1 MAGAPEL
8 RAAPARTRDRGA
20 AAVRPAGK
28 PAAAP
33 AGGAS
38 VLVDARFIYTS
49 GIGRYLRE
57 VLQVVFADPRFGRI
71 RLLGDPDALGE
82 FCGAVAEPGRTE
94 VHAYPTGFYSP
105 RAQAAW
111 LRLRATGR
119 CDSDVAFFPHYDTPL
134 LALPRR
140 SVVTVQDLI
149 HFKVPSAF
157 PLWRRLAAGVLLRRA
172 VEGAGQVLVTSESTR
187 RDLVERFPGC
197 GAKVGVVPLG
207 VSPFFAAPADAPGGA
222 EWIGGPYLLCVGNRK
237 PHKNLAAAVET
248 LALLRDE
255 APELRLAIVGEVYR
269 GWDEVL
275 RRAGEL
281 GVRDRVVEVEG
292 ASDAELRSL
301 YAGCEALLFP
311 SLYEGFGLPALEAMA
326 AGAPV
331 VASDRSSLPEVV
343 GDAGLLAS
351 PEDPAAMADAVRRI
365 RRDPGLRARLVKRGR
380 ERAAAYTWERSAR
393 AVADVLLRVAGG
405 AVAGR

>member
-1 MAGAPEL
+1 M
-8 RAAPARTRDRGA
+8 
-20 AAVRPAGK
+20 
-28 PAAAP
+28 
-33 AGGAS
+33 
-38 VLVDARFIYTS
+38 LVDARAIFVS

-57 VLQVVFADPRFGRI
+57 VLQAVIADPRFGRV
-71 RLLGDPDALGE
+71 RLLGDPGALGE
-82 FCGAVAEPGRTE
+82 FCAGVAEPAKTE
-94 VHAYPTGFYSP
+94 IHPYPSGFYSP

-119 CDSDVAFFPHYDTPL
+119 CDSDVAFFPHYDAPL

-157 PLWRRLAAGVLLRRA
+157 PLWRRRAAGVLLRRA
-172 VEGAGQVLVTSESTR
+172 VQGAGRVLVTSESTR
-187 RDLVERFPGC
+187 RDLLERFPGC
-197 GAKVGVVPLG
+197 GSKVGVVPLG
-207 VSPFFAAPADAPGGA
+207 VSPFFAADVDAPSP
-222 EWIGGPYLLCVGNRK
+222 ERIGGPYLLCVGNRK
-237 PHKNLAAAVET
+237 PHKNLVAAVET
-248 LALLRDE
+248 LALLRGE
-255 APELRLAIVGEVYR
+255 APELRLAVVGEVYR

-292 ASDAELRSL
+292 ASDEELRAL

-331 VASDRSSLPEVV
+331 VASDRSSLPEVM
-343 GDAGLLAS
+343 GDAGLLAD
-351 PEDPAAMADAVRRI
+351 PEDPAAMAEAVRLL
-365 RRDPGLRARLVKRGR
+365 RRDPELRARLVRRGR
-380 ERAAAYTWERSAR
+380 ERAASYTWERTAR
-393 AVADVLLRVAGG
+393 ETAEVLLRVAGG
-405 AVAGR
+405 AEARP